1 MKKCDVV
8 AIIQARGGSKGV
20 PRKNIRNLGGF
31 PLIAYSV
38 VACKLAKAIERTIV
52 STDDTEIAAI
62 AELFGAE
69 VPFLRP
75 AEFAKDSSTDKEV
88 IEHALGWYEQ
98 TEGYTPEYWV
108 QIRPTTP
115 LRDPEKLSESVSY
128 IKSRAEATSLV
139 SVHEIEE
146 PPGKMFGM
154 QDGYLYGL
162 CPFDP
167 RPEYFTLPRQAFPP
181 AYFGNGYV
189 DIIKTHTLKH
199 YKSCYGPRML
209 AFMTPDTGEV
219 DALYDFRKLNYFL
232 QNQEQP
238 VYEYLCSHYKD
249 LKQQEDPEGF
259 SGLPAVWSLKPQCQ
273 R

>member
-1 MKKCDVV
+1 MKKCNVV

-38 VACKLAKAIERTIV
+38 VACRLAKAIERTIV

-62 AELFGAE
+62 AKLFGAE

-75 AEFAKDSSTDKEV
+75 AEFARDTSTDKEV
-88 IEHALGWYEQ
+88 IEHALSWYEQ
-98 TEGYTPEYWV
+98 NEGYAPEYWV

-115 LRDPEKLSESVSY
+115 FRDPEKLSESVTY
-128 IKSRAEATSLV
+128 IKNKTEATSIV

-162 CPFDP
+162 CPFDS

-199 YKSCYGPRML
+199 FKSCYGPRML
-209 AFMTPDTGEV
+209 AFLTPDTGEV
-219 DALYDFRKLNYFL
+219 DAPDDFKKLNFFL
-232 QNQEQP
+232 ENQKQP
-238 VYEYLCSHYKD
+238 VYEYLCSHYKH
-249 LKQQEDPEGF
+249 LKHD
-259 SGLPAVWSLKPQCQ
+259 
-273 R
+273 